1 MRVFVTG
8 GTGFIGGRVCHI
20 LRQRGDVVVALV
32 RDPAKAR
39 ALEELGC
46 ELISGDLDDTDA
58 LSRGMESADVVLH
71 IAAIYKIGI
80 PKSERPAMDR
90 TNVEGTERVI
100 DAAVATNVPRIVYVS
115 TCGAFGNTHGKVVD
129 ESYEHPGL
137 EYTSH
142 YEQTKTVA
150 HRLAKAK
157 IAGGAPVI
165 IVQPSAVYGPKDHS
179 EMGTIILDAARGK
192 LPAKSFPGLGMMFAY
207 VDDVAAGIV
216 AAADRGTIGESYI
229 LSGEQATMGALIDQ
243 ASAIAGRKPPRF
255 TTPTPLLKALRPA
268 GPLVGK
274 LMGLP
279 PNLGELIS
287 SADGV
292 TWWASH
298 DKATREL
305 GYAPRDLDTGLR
317 ETLVA
322 EGVIEPAA
330 ASAAT

>member
-58 LSRGMESADVVLH
+58 LSRGMEGADVVLH

-157 IAGGAPVI
+157 IAAGAPVI

-192 LPAKSFPGLGMMFAY
+192 LPAKSFPGMGMMLAH

-216 AAADRGTIGESYI
+216 AAADRGRPGESYI

-255 TTPTPLLKALRPA
+255 TTPTPLLEGA
-268 GPLVGK
+268 
-274 LMGLP
+274 
-279 PNLGELIS
+279 
-287 SADGV
+287 
-292 TWWASH
+292 
-298 DKATREL
+298 
-305 GYAPRDLDTGLR
+305 APRGAAR
-317 ETLVA
+317 GQA
-322 EGVIEPAA
+322 HGPAA
-330 ASAAT
+330 QPR